1 MGMDLLDETQL
12 ECVFGTD
19 VAAAQVVGD
28 RTVVAEP
35 AGEKPARTHLRDE
48 PEPPEGGD
56 EDGALG
62 GDDDVAGKCLGEL
75 DTRRGAV
82 QGGDEELVG

>member
-12 ECVFGTD
+12 ERVFGTD

-28 RTVVAEP
+28 RAVVAEP
-35 AGEKPARTHLRDE
+35 AGEKPARTDLRDE

-56 EDGALG
+56 
-62 GDDDVAGKCLGEL
+62 
-75 DTRRGAV
+75 
-82 QGGDEELVG
+82 

>member
-1 MGMDLLDETQL
+1 MGMDLLDEAQL
-12 ECVFGTD
+12 ECVFGAD

-35 AGEKPARTHLRDE
+35 AGEKPARADLGDE

-62 GDDDVAGKCLGEL
+62 CEDDVAGECPGEP

-82 QGGDEELVG
+82 EPLSRSSR

>member
-1 MGMDLLDETQL
+1 MGMDLLDEAQL
-12 ECVFGTD
+12 ERVFGTD

-28 RTVVAEP
+28 RTVVAEL
-35 AGEKPARTHLRDE
+35 AGEKPARADLGDE

-62 GDDDVAGKCLGEL
+62 GEDDVAGERPGEP
-75 DTRRGAV
+75 DTRRGAIH
-82 QGGDEELVG
+82 GGDEELVG